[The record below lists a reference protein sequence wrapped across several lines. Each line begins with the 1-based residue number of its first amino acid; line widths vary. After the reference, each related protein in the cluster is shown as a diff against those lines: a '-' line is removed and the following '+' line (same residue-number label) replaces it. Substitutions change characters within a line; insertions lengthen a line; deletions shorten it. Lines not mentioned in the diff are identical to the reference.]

1 MTAVSAVTILESALA
16 DELIAAVTTS
26 YRGAADAERAA
37 AQRAYMRD
45 QFAYL
50 GIATPERRRLS
61 RDVLK
66 GSSLKGSSVKG
77 SSRPTTADCAAL
89 ALRCWQLPE
98 REFRYFAIDY
108 LVANVKHCE
117 SSLLTTLRAL
127 ITTDSWWDTIDP
139 LATRVVGPLVA
150 ADSSLPATMD
160 AWVRDEN
167 LWIARTAIL
176 HQLHYKAGT
185 DEKRL
190 FEYCALQ
197 AGHQDF
203 FIRKAIG
210 WALREY
216 AYTAPEAVRAFLD
229 RERGR
234 LSPLSVR
241 EAAKHL

>member
-1 MTAVSAVTILESALA
+1 MNAVPAAAIPHSAPA
-16 DELIAAVTTS
+16 DELIAAVISS
-26 YRGAADAERAA
+26 YRDAADADRAE

-45 QFAYL
+45 QFGYL
-50 GIATPERRRLS
+50 GITTPERRRLS
-61 RDVLK
+61 RAVLK
-66 GSSLKGSSVKG
+66 GG
-77 SSRPTTADCAAL
+77 SRPSTSDCVAL

-108 LVANVKHCE
+108 LIANVMHCE
-117 SSLLTTLRAL
+117 SSLLPTLRTL

-150 ADSSLPATMD
+150 ADSGLLATMD
-160 AWVRDEN
+160 DWVRDEN

-176 HQLHYKAGT
+176 HQLHYKTAT

-216 AYTAPEAVRAFLD
+216 AYTAPDAVRAFLD
-229 RERGR
+229 RERDR

>member
-1 MTAVSAVTILESALA
+1 MNV
-16 DELIAAVTTS
+16 DELNELLAAVAAS
-26 YRGAADAERAA
+26 FRAAADADRAA

-45 QFAYL
+45 QFPYL
-50 GIATPERRRLS
+50 GITTPEQRRLAKA
-61 RDVLK
+61 VLK
-66 GSSLKGSSVKG
+66 GSALRGAAQ
-77 SSRPTTADCAAL
+77 PTTADCVTL
-89 ALRCWQLPE
+89 AVHCWKLPE
-98 REFRYFAIDY
+98 REFRYFAVDY
-108 LVANVKHCE
+108 LVTNVKRCD
-117 SSLLTTLRAL
+117 SSLLPTVRTL

-150 ADSSLPATMD
+150 ADPGLVATMD

-167 LWIARTAIL
+167 LWIVRTAIL
-176 HQLHYKAGT
+176 HQLHYKVAT
-185 DEKRL
+185 DEQRL

-197 AGHQDF
+197 AGHPDF

-216 AYTAPEAVRAFLD
+216 AYTAPDAVRAFLD
-229 RERGR
+229 RERDK

>member
-1 MTAVSAVTILESALA
+1 MSTE
-16 DELIAAVTTS
+16 ELLAAVTAS
-26 YRGAADAERAA
+26 YRAAADVETAA
-37 AQRAYMRD
+37 AQRKYMRD
-45 QFAYL
+45 QFPYL
-50 GIATPERRRLS
+50 GISTPERRRLS
-61 RDVLK
+61 RAA
-66 GSSLKGSSVKG
+66 VKNTA
-77 SSRPTTADCAAL
+77 RPTTADCVAL
-89 ALRCWQLPE
+89 ALRCWGLPE

-108 LVANVKHCE
+108 LIANVKYCD
-117 SSLLTTLRAL
+117 SSLLPTIRTL

-150 ADSSLPATMD
+150 ADADLVGEMD

-167 LWIARTAIL
+167 MWVARTAIL
-176 HQLHYKAGT
+176 HQLHYKAET

-216 AYTAPEAVRAFLD
+216 AYTAPDAVRAFLS
-229 RERGR
+229 RQE

-241 EAAKHL
+241 EASKHL

>member
-1 MTAVSAVTILESALA
+1 MAAVPASTIPDSALA
-16 DELIAAVTTS
+16 DGLIAAVTTS

-45 QFAYL
+45 QFPYL
-50 GIATPERRRLS
+50 GIAAPEQRRLS
-61 RDVLK
+61 KAVLK
-66 GSSLKGSSVKG
+66 EA
-77 SSRPTTADCAAL
+77 SRPTTSDCVAL

-108 LVANVKHCE
+108 LIANVKRCD
-117 SSLLTTLRAL
+117 SSLLTTLRTL
-127 ITTDSWWDTIDP
+127 ITAESWWDTIDP

-150 ADSSLPATMD
+150 ADPSLVATMD
-160 AWVRDEN
+160 RWVRDGN
-167 LWIARTAIL
+167 LWIVRTAIL
-176 HQLHYKAGT
+176 HQLRFKAET

-190 FEYCALQ
+190 FEYCVAQ
-197 AGHQDF
+197 AGHRDF

-229 RERGR
+229 RERDR

>member
-1 MTAVSAVTILESALA
+1 MNA
-16 DELIAAVTTS
+16 DELDELLAAVIAG

-45 QFAYL
+45 QFPYIGL
-50 GIATPERRRLS
+50 ATPERRRLS
-61 RDVLK
+61 RAV
-66 GSSLKGSSVKG
+66 VKG
-77 SSRPTTADCAAL
+77 TARPTSADCAAL
-89 ALRCWQLPE
+89 ALRCWELPE

-108 LVANVKHCE
+108 LIANVKHCE
-117 SSLLTTLRAL
+117 SSLLTTLRTL
-127 ITTDSWWDTIDP
+127 ITTESWWDTIDP

-150 ADSSLPATMD
+150 ADPSLVATMD

-176 HQLHYKAGT
+176 HQLHYKAAT
-185 DEKRL
+185 NEERL
-190 FEYCALQ
+190 FEYCSVQ
-197 AGHQDF
+197 AAHPDF

-216 AYTAPEAVRAFLD
+216 AYTAPDAVRAFLD
-229 RERGR
+229 RERGN

>member
-1 MTAVSAVTILESALA
+1 MNVE
-16 DELIAAVTTS
+16 ELLAAVTAS
-26 YRGAADAERAA
+26 YRAAADADRAA

-45 QFAYL
+45 QFPYL

-66 GSSLKGSSVKG
+66 GAA
-77 SSRPTTADCAAL
+77 RPTTADCAAL
-89 ALRCWQLPE
+89 ALRCWELPE

-108 LVANVKHCE
+108 LIANVRRCE
-117 SSLLTTLRAL
+117 SGLLTTLRTL
-127 ITTDSWWDTIDP
+127 ITTESWWDTIDP
-139 LATRVVGPLVA
+139 LASRVVGPLVA
-150 ADSSLPATMD
+150 TDSGLVATMD

-176 HQLHYKAGT
+176 HQLHFKAAT
-185 DEKRL
+185 DEQRL
-190 FEYCALQ
+190 FKYCALR
-197 AGHQDF
+197 AGHPDF

-216 AYTAPEAVRAFLD
+216 AYTAPDAVRAFLE
-229 RERGR
+229 RESGR

>member
-1 MTAVSAVTILESALA
+1 MTAVPAVAIPESALA
-16 DELIAAVTTS
+16 DELIAAVTSS

-45 QFAYL
+45 QFPYL

-66 GSSLKGSSVKG
+66 GSSLKGSP
-77 SSRPTTADCAAL
+77 RPTTADCAAL
-89 ALRCWQLPE
+89 ALRCWKLPE

-108 LVANVKHCE
+108 LVANVKRCD

-127 ITTDSWWDTIDP
+127 ITSDSWWDTIDP

-150 ADSSLPATMD
+150 ADSGLLATMD

-176 HQLHYKAGT
+176 HQLHYKAAT

-190 FEYCALQ
+190 FEYCVLQ

-229 RERGR
+229 RERDR

>member
-1 MTAVSAVTILESALA
+1 MNAGPASALA
-16 DELIAAVTTS
+16 DALLAAVIPV
-26 YRGAADAERAA
+26 YRAAADADRAA

-45 QFAYL
+45 QFPYL
-50 GIATPERRRLS
+50 GLPMPEQRRLA
-61 RDVLK
+61 RTVLK
-66 GSSLKGSSVKG
+66 GTA
-77 SSRPTTADCAAL
+77 RPTEADCVAL
-89 ALRCWQLPE
+89 ALRCWELPE

-108 LVANVKHCE
+108 LIANVKRCE
-117 SSLLTTLRAL
+117 SSLLTTLRTL
-127 ITTDSWWDTIDP
+127 ITTESWWDTIDP

-150 ADSSLPATMD
+150 ADPGLVATMD
-160 AWVRDEN
+160 AWVRDET

-176 HQLHYKAGT
+176 HQLHYKAET

-197 AGHQDF
+197 AGHPDF

-210 WALREY
+210 WALRQY
-216 AYTAPEAVRAFLD
+216 AYTAPDAVRSFL
-229 RERGR
+229 EEEQGR

>member
-1 MTAVSAVTILESALA
+1 MNVE
-16 DELIAAVTTS
+16 ELRAAVIAS
-26 YRGAADAERAA
+26 YRTAADADRAA

-45 QFAYL
+45 QFPYL

-66 GSSLKGSSVKG
+66 GGA
-77 SSRPTTADCAAL
+77 RPTTEDCAAL
-89 ALRCWQLPE
+89 ALRCWELPE

-108 LVANVKHCE
+108 LIANVKRCE
-117 SSLLTTLRAL
+117 SSLLTTLRTL
-127 ITTDSWWDTIDP
+127 ITTESWWDTIDP

-150 ADSSLPATMD
+150 ADPSLVATMD

-176 HQLHYKAGT
+176 HQLHFKAAT
-185 DEKRL
+185 DEQRL

-197 AGHQDF
+197 AEHPDF

-216 AYTAPEAVRAFLD
+216 AYTAPDAVRAFLE
-229 RERGR
+229 RESGR

-241 EAAKHL
+241 EAAKHLK

>member
-1 MTAVSAVTILESALA
+1 MNAVPAVAIPQSALA
-16 DELIAAVTTS
+16 DELIAAVTSS
-26 YRGAADAERAA
+26 YRNAADAERAE

-45 QFAYL
+45 QFPYL
-50 GIATPERRRLS
+50 GITTPERRRLS
-61 RDVLK
+61 RVVLK
-66 GSSLKGSSVKG
+66 GSS
-77 SSRPTTADCAAL
+77 RPSTSDCVAL

-108 LVANVKHCE
+108 LIAHVKQCD

-127 ITTDSWWDTIDP
+127 ITADSWWDTIDP

-150 ADSSLPATMD
+150 ADSSLLATMD

-176 HQLHYKAGT
+176 HQLHDKTAT

-190 FEYCALQ
+190 FEYCTLQ

-229 RERGR
+229 RERDR

>member
-1 MTAVSAVTILESALA
+1 MNVDELLAAVSV
-16 DELIAAVTTS
+16 S

-45 QFAYL
+45 QFPYL

-66 GSSLKGSSVKG
+66 GSA
-77 SSRPTTADCAAL
+77 RPSTADCAAL
-89 ALRCWQLPE
+89 ALRCWELPE

-108 LVANVKHCE
+108 LITNVKHCE
-117 SSLLTTLRAL
+117 SSLLTTLRTL
-127 ITTDSWWDTIDP
+127 ITTESWWDTIDP
-139 LATRVVGPLVA
+139 MAAHIVGPLVA
-150 ADSSLPATMD
+150 ADPSLVATMD

-176 HQLHYKAGT
+176 HQLHYKAAT

-197 AGHQDF
+197 AEHPDF

-216 AYTAPEAVRAFLD
+216 AYTAPDAVRAFLD
-229 RERGR
+229 REAGR